1 MRNCHPLEI
10 VGRDSDTQL
19 QVGKHLNNITQHK
32 DGSCEMF
39 YVHMFDK
46 K

>member
-10 VGRDSDTQL
+10 VGRGSDTQL
-19 QVGKHLNNITQHK
+19 QVVYLNNITQHE

-39 YVHMFDK
+39 YVHIFDK